1 MKIVTILGARPQ
13 FVKAAAVSRAISGR
27 SSLNEV
33 IVHTGQHYDDNMSD
47 IFFKEMNI
55 PTPKYNLGVHGS
67 SHSVMTG
74 KMMEGIET
82 VLLSESPDWVL
93 VYGDTNSTLA
103 AALTASK
110 LHMQVAHIEAGLRSF
125 NMRMPEEVNR
135 IVTDRLSNLLFC
147 PTEAAVKNLRK
158 EGFPHLSERIVLS
171 GDVMQDAA
179 MYYSKMSASKSDILE
194 RLSLGDFLLATV
206 HRQENTDDE
215 LRLRDIISALNE
227 LNSSVKVVMPVHPRT
242 LKIIEGLSLEIQFVM
257 IPPVGYFDMI
267 ELLKGCK
274 LVLTDSGGLQKEAF
288 FFGKGCLT
296 LRDET
301 EWVELVDGGYNI
313 LCGSERGN
321 IIDGYDRISQINPDY
336 TIDLYGGGS
345 ASNRI
350 VQELSL

>member
-1 MKIVTILGARPQ
+1 
-13 FVKAAAVSRAISGR
+13 
-27 SSLNEV
+27 
-33 IVHTGQHYDDNMSD
+33 
-47 IFFKEMNI
+47 
-55 PTPKYNLGVHGS
+55 
-67 SHSVMTG
+67 
-74 KMMEGIET
+74 
-82 VLLSESPDWVL
+82 
-93 VYGDTNSTLA
+93 
-103 AALTASK
+103 
-110 LHMQVAHIEAGLRSF
+110 
-125 NMRMPEEVNR
+125 
-135 IVTDRLSNLLFC
+135 
-147 PTEAAVKNLRK
+147 
-158 EGFPHLSERIVLS
+158 
-171 GDVMQDAA
+171 

-321 IIDGYDRISQINPDY
+321 IIDGYDRISQSNPDY